1 MLTQEQK
8 DRAVQLM
15 QEYLA
20 AKNPDG
26 KKCWEENITFD
37 AERREVIK
45 SKLMPLLAGFL
56 AGETPLGEF
65 KSGVDSIN
73 KSHNCWGFR
82 GFNGQMFFNML
93 FNWTREPNYG
103 ISVEEFVPPLQ
114 RAIAAPQDEAAAKAQ
129 LSEFADFVRRQNE
142 RIVELG
148 NPKSRCVNPGSVP
161 FFLSYFWQ
169 VQAPDVWPVYYKSS
183 VTILGDANLWS
194 PGEDLAE
201 NYLAFK
207 HLHEELVQLFT
218 TTGKQPFGLYEVEHV
233 FWLKHGLAAKSEAPA
248 PVEPA
253 KAPKGQE
260 PAKALQVESA
270 KTTTPQPAP
279 ERLPDSYVP
288 PIVAILP
295 RMAVNDPA
303 LATAAKNTG
312 TSLERAFEKHV
323 HAAFTI
329 LGYDTLLLGQGQGR
343 VPDGRAL
350 DEDNSYAVIWDAK
363 VRTDGYSMGT
373 DDRTIREY
381 IATQSRELKRRRS
394 LRNIYYVLVSST
406 FKDDYEEAIRAIKME
421 THVNEVCLIQVDALV
436 AMVEAKL
443 RDPRQVDLGSSGLQ
457 RLFCLSG
464 ILTGDMVRE
473 ALA

>member
-26 KKCWEENITFD
+26 KKCWEKNIAFD
-37 AERREVIK
+37 SERREVIQ
-45 SKLMPLLAGFL
+45 STLLPLVTGFL
-56 AGETPLGEF
+56 SGTTPLDEF
-65 KSGVDSIN
+65 KSRVDSIN

-93 FNWTREPNYG
+93 FNWTRDPIDG
-103 ISVEEFVPPLQ
+103 ILTETFAQPLQ
-114 RAIAAPQDEAAAKAQ
+114 LAITAPQTEEAAKTKI
-129 LSEFADFVRRQNE
+129 SDFADFVRAQNA
-142 RIVELG
+142 RLVELG
-148 NPKSRCVNPGSVP
+148 QPKGRCANPGSVP

-207 HLHEELVQLFT
+207 RIHEELAQLFST
-218 TTGKQPFGLYEVEHV
+218 ASKQAFGLYEVEHV
-233 FWLKHGLAAKSEAPA
+233 FWLKHGLAAKAEAPA
-248 PVEPA
+248 PVEPT
-253 KAPKGQE
+253 KAPKGPE
-260 PAKALQVESA
+260 PAKALQTEPG
-270 KTTTPQPAP
+270 KTTAPQPTL

-303 LATAAKNTG
+303 LAVAAKNAG

-394 LRNIYYVLVSST
+394 LRNIYYVLVSSA

>member
-1 MLTQEQK
+1 MLTKEQK

-26 KKCWEENITFD
+26 TTYWKGNIPFD

-45 SKLMPLLAGFL
+45 SKLMPLLTGFL
-56 AGETPLGEF
+56 SGKTPLSEF

-82 GFNGQMFFNML
+82 GFNGQMFFNMI
-93 FNWTREPNYG
+93 FNWTRDDADALSTEDLTKALQQG
-103 ISVEEFVPPLQ
+103 ISLPKTEK
-114 RAIAAPQDEAAAKAQ
+114 EAKVHI
-129 LSEFADFVRRQNE
+129 STFANFVRGHNTRL
-142 RIVELG
+142 VDLG
-148 NPKSRCVNPGSVP
+148 HSKGRCANPGSVP

-169 VQAPDVWPVYYKSS
+169 VQAPDVWPVYYKNSII
-183 VTILGDANLWS
+183 VMGDSNLWS
-194 PGEDLAE
+194 PSEDLAE
-201 NYLAFK
+201 SYIAFK
-207 HLHEELVQLFT
+207 HIHEELVQLFT
-218 TTGKQPFGLYEVEHV
+218 TASKQAFGLYEVEHV
-233 FWLKHGLAAKSEAPA
+233 FWVKRDLGGTPEPPA
-248 PVEPA
+248 PVQPV
-253 KAPKGQE
+253 KAS
-260 PAKALQVESA
+260 KAIPSQAAVS
-270 KTTTPQPAP
+270 QPVP

-288 PIVAILP
+288 PVVAILP
-295 RMAVNDPA
+295 RMAANDPA
-303 LATAAKNTG
+303 LAVAAKGSG

-329 LGYDTLLLGQGQGR
+329 LGYETILLGQGQGR

-363 VRTDGYSMGT
+363 VRGDGYSMGT

-381 IATQSRELKRRRS
+381 IATQSKDLKRRRS

-406 FKDDYEEAIRAIKME
+406 FKDDYEETIRAIKME
-421 THVNEVCLIQVDALV
+421 THVNEVCLMQADALV

-443 RDPRQVDLGSSGLQ
+443 RDPRQVELGSSGLQ